1 MISKKKLIAE
11 EVANVV
17 GLLCTKKA
25 SFINGSDIAIDGGQ
39 SNEDYED

>member
-25 SFINGSDIAIDGGQ
+25 SFINGSRITIDGEQ
-39 SNEDYED
+39 NNEDCED